1 MADVTHLIG
10 IGGVGMSALAQALL
24 DRGCAVSGADRQ
36 IAASGATPPTP
47 VLRALAAQGVALYPD
62 DGSGVDAQTARIIV
76 STAIEDTN
84 PGLRKAQAAGIP
96 VVHRAAALAEA
107 LSGRKL
113 VAVAGTCGKS
123 TVTAILGHVLT
134 ACGFDPVVVN
144 GAQIAG
150 WDENG
155 TRVGSVRKGAG
166 AYAVAE
172 GDESDKS
179 LTAFSP
185 YAAIITN
192 ASADHYSKEEMDA
205 VFDAFIR
212 DVPGPVVDG
221 RLGDEAARRRFPQG
235 EGRAC
240 RDLEA
245 AIGSF
250 PMPGAHNRAN
260 ARLALA
266 MACALGVNPAQA
278 AAALA
283 SFPGVERR
291 LQRVGSIPCGDREVA
306 VYDDYAHNPE
316 KLHAMWTTLADAF
329 PRGVAAAW
337 RPHGYGPLRKMLE
350 PLAAAFRDVMRPQD
364 ALVLLP
370 VYDAGGTAD
379 RSVNSDALAARLA
392 GAPGTVALV
401 QDLNEAETYLRARAD
416 AFGAI
421 VTAGARDPGLPVL
434 ARRLAGKEK

>member
-1 MADVTHLIG
+1 MA
-10 IGGVGMSALAQALL
+10 A
-24 DRGCAVSGADRQ
+24 
-36 IAASGATPPTP
+36 
-47 VLRALAAQGVALYPD
+47 RA
-62 DGSGVDAQTARIIV
+62 R
-76 STAIEDTN
+76 
-84 PGLRKAQAAGIP
+84 GIP
-96 VVHRAAALAEA
+96 VVHRAAALSEL
-107 LSGRKL
+107 LSARRL

-123 TVTAILGHVLT
+123 TVTAILGHLLVE
-134 ACGFDPVVVN
+134 CGFDPVVVN

-150 WDENG
+150 WDAGG

-166 AYAVAE
+166 DYAVAE
-172 GDESDKS
+172 VDESDKS
-179 LTAFSP
+179 LTAFHP

-205 VFDAFIR
+205 VFDDFIR
-212 DVPGPVVDG
+212 DVPGPVIDG
-221 RLGDEAARRRFPQG
+221 RDSQGKLQSCRFAPEA
-235 EGRAC
+235 E
-240 RDLEA
+240 E
-245 AIGSF
+245 AIGTF

-266 MACALGVNPAQA
+266 MACALGADPAQA

-291 LQRVGSIPCGDREVA
+291 LQRIGSVLCGNRQVA

-329 PRGVAAAW
+329 PRGVAVVW

-392 GAPGTVALV
+392 DASGTVALV
-401 QDLNEAETYLRARAD
+401 RDLEGAEAYLRARAD

-434 ARRLAGKEK
+434 ARRLAGKER

>member
-36 IAASGATPPTP
+36 ITAAGTPPPTP
-47 VLRALAAQGVALYPD
+47 VLRALAAQGVALSPD
-62 DGSGVDAQTARIIV
+62 DGSGVDAATSRIIV

-84 PGLRKAQAAGIP
+84 PGLRKAQEHGIP
-96 VVHRAAALAEA
+96 VVHRAAALAA
-107 LSGRKL
+107 LLSDRKL
-113 VAVAGTCGKS
+113 VALAGTCGKS
-123 TVTAILGHVLT
+123 TVTAILAHILVE
-134 ACGFDPVVVN
+134 CGFDPPVVN
-144 GAQIAG
+144 GAQIVG
-150 WDENG
+150 WDAHG

-166 AYAVAE
+166 EYAVAE
-172 GDESDKS
+172 VDESDKS
-179 LTAFSP
+179 LTAFKP

-212 DVPGPVVDG
+212 DVPGPVIDG
-221 RLGDEAARRRFPQG
+221 RVPSGKRHSCRFIPEAEDAVG
-235 EGRAC
+235 A
-240 RDLEA
+240 
-245 AIGSF
+245 F

-266 MACALGVNPAQA
+266 MACALGADPMQA

-283 SFPGVERR
+283 TFPGVERR
-291 LQRVGSIPCGDREVA
+291 LQRVGFLPCGDRQVV

-316 KLHAMWTTLADAF
+316 KLRAMWTTLAEAY
-329 PRGVAAAW
+329 PRGVAAVW

-350 PLAAAFRDVMRPQD
+350 PLAAMFRDVMRPQD

-379 RSVNSDALAARLA
+379 RSVNADALAALL
-392 GAPGTVALV
+392 GDAPGAVKLV
-401 QDLNEAETYLRARAD
+401 SNLEEAEEYLRARDD

-434 ARRLAGKEK
+434 ARRLAGKER

>member
-24 DRGCAVSGADRQ
+24 DRGAAVSGADRQ
-36 IAASGATPPTP
+36 IVAPDAPPPTP
-47 VLRALAAQGVALYPD
+47 VLRALAAQGVALFPD
-62 DGSGVDAQTARIIV
+62 DGSGVDAQTARVIV

-84 PGLRKAQAAGIP
+84 PGLCKAQAAGIP

-150 WDENG
+150 WDEDG
-155 TRVGSVRKGAG
+155 ARVGSVRRGAG
-166 AYAVAE
+166 EYAVAE
-172 GDESDKS
+172 VDESDKS

-212 DVPGPVVDG
+212 DVPGPLVDG
-221 RLGDEAARRRFPQG
+221 RDSSGTRHSCRFAQ
-235 EGRAC
+235 EV
-240 RDLEA
+240 EE
-245 AIGSF
+245 AIGMF

-266 MACALGVNPAQA
+266 MACALGADPKQA

-283 SFPGVERR
+283 AFPGVERR
-291 LQRVGSIPCGDREVA
+291 LQRVGAVMCGDRQVA

-316 KLHAMWTTLADAF
+316 KLHAMWTTLAEAF
-329 PRGVAAAW
+329 PRGVAAVW

-364 ALVLLP
+364 VLVLLP

-392 GAPGTVALV
+392 DASGTVALV
-401 QDLNEAETYLRARAD
+401 QDLIEAEAVLRTHAPAV
-416 AFGAI
+416 GAI

>member
-1 MADVTHLIG
+1 MTDVTHLIG

-36 IAASGATPPTP
+36 IVASDAPPPTP
-47 VLRALAAQGVALYPD
+47 VLRALAAQGVALFPD
-62 DGSGVDAQTARIIV
+62 DGSGVDAQTARVIV

-84 PGLRKAQAAGIP
+84 PGLRKAKSAGIP

-155 TRVGSVRKGAG
+155 TRVGSVRRGAG
-166 AYAVAE
+166 DYAVAE
-172 GDESDKS
+172 VDESDKS

-221 RLGDEAARRRFPQG
+221 RVDDEAARRRFSQG
-235 EGRAC
+235 MEG
-240 RDLEA
+240 
-245 AIGSF
+245 AIESF

-266 MACALGVNPAQA
+266 MACALGADPARA

-283 SFPGVERR
+283 AFPGVERR
-291 LQRVGSIPCGDREVA
+291 LQRVGAVMCGDHLVA

-316 KLHAMWTTLADAF
+316 KLHAMWTTLAEAF
-329 PRGVAAAW
+329 PRGVAAVW

-350 PLAAAFRDVMRPQD
+350 PLAAAFREVMRPQD

-379 RSVNSDALAARLA
+379 RSVNSDALASRLA
-392 GAPGTVALV
+392 DASGTVELV
-401 QDLNEAETYLRARAD
+401 KDLEGAEAYLRARAD

-434 ARRLAGKEK
+434 ARRLAGKER

>member
-1 MADVTHLIG
+1 MVEATHLIG

-24 DRGCAVSGADRQ
+24 DNGCAVSGADRQ
-36 IAASGATPPTP
+36 IAAAGALPPTP
-47 VLRALAAQGVALYPD
+47 VLRALAAQGVELFPD
-62 DGSGVDAQTARIIV
+62 DGSGVDAGTARIIV

-84 PGLRKAQAAGIP
+84 PGLRKAKAAGIP
-96 VVHRAAALAEA
+96 VVHRAAALAET

-134 ACGFDPVVVN
+134 VCGFDPVVVN

-150 WDENG
+150 WDG
-155 TRVGSVRKGAG
+155 DGSRVGSVRKGTG
-166 AYAVAE
+166 EYAVAE
-172 GDESDKS
+172 VDESDKS

-212 DVPGPVVDG
+212 DVPGPVIDG
-221 RLGDEAARRRFPQG
+221 RVPQG

-240 RDLEA
+240 RDQEKALE
-245 AIGSF
+245 SF

-266 MACALGVNPAQA
+266 MACALGADPARA

-283 SFPGVERR
+283 TFPGVERR
-291 LQRVGSIPCGDREVA
+291 LQRVGAVMCGDRQVA

-316 KLHAMWTTLADAF
+316 KLHAMWTTLADAY
-329 PRGVAAAW
+329 PRGVAAVW

-379 RSVNSDALAARLA
+379 RSVNSDALAAHLA
-392 GAPGTVALV
+392 DASGTVALV
-401 QDLNEAETYLRARAD
+401 QDLEGAEAYLRARVD

-434 ARRLAGKEK
+434 ARRLAEKEK